1 MTDDTG
7 HLEQDAVELASR
19 AIQFDREGQVDPA
32 VFYYREAAQILH
44 SAFLNGSQLLNIK
57 EKVKEYLDRAETL
70 IEQKN
75 ADKPTQEQKNVH
87 QQELERAQFLLHQA
101 FDEDSDGNKEEAVKL
116 YSQAVELCL
125 KARKQTQDATLQKNL
140 TKLAEQAL
148 ERAEALKGVKDKKSE
163 PSLSATSKPVS
174 PLPSRSHAAPPLGIG
189 SLSSNTSSSSH
200 QTGPQVC
207 GRDTYTKEE
216 LEVLRL
222 TSVINGREYVP
233 FMFVD
238 LRERFAYPLP
248 FSDKDGRLT
257 LSHKQKNSFSKWVRP
272 EDISANPKLIEVID
286 CFSIKQTIV
295 SDCSFVASLAISALY
310 EKRFKRRIITS
321 IIYPQNRQG
330 EPVYNPCG
338 KYVVK
343 LHING
348 VRRKVVIDDK
358 LPLGRNGELLCSYSN
373 NCNEFWV
380 SLLEK
385 SYMKVMGGYDFPG
398 SNSNID
404 LHALTGWIPERIPIR
419 PNDSEFNKE
428 NVFKMLFDRHHKGDV
443 LATMATGEM
452 SDREAERTGL
462 VPTHAYAM
470 LDVREIMGK
479 QLFLLKNPWSH
490 VRWKG
495 NFSELDTRNW
505 TPKLQEALKYDPRN
519 AKMFDN
525 GVFWIDYESICRFY
539 DIIYLNWNPTLFKY
553 TFALHQTWK
562 AGAGPVKD
570 LYNIGENPQYS
581 LETKGGGCAVWILLT
596 RHITDRDDFADNKE
610 YITVLVYKNEGKKV
624 YYPYDPA
631 PFIDGVRINSPHCLC
646 KLIIPSSGPTRYTLV
661 VSQYEKM
668 NTIHYTLRAYSSVP
682 FQLNKISNPF
692 KFKQE
697 IKNGEWTEATAG
709 GCGNHPLT
717 YPINPIY
724 QISLQSISDENQLLI
739 DLKGPKQYAVGF
751 DVVTV
756 SVNNTNAS
764 GYFPKKSSGA
774 FRSGFSIMELLD
786 VPCGVYNII
795 PCTFHP
801 GQKGPFF
808 LTVEASCHIK
818 ISRLR

>member
-1 MTDDTG
+1 M
-7 HLEQDAVELASR
+7 
-19 AIQFDREGQVDPA
+19 
-32 VFYYREAAQILH
+32 
-44 SAFLNGSQLLNIK
+44 NIK
-57 EKVKEYLDRAETL
+57 EKAQEYLGRAEAL
-70 IEQKN
+70 IKQKD
-75 ADKPTQEQKNVH
+75 AVQPAQEQKNVH

-101 FDEDSDGNKEEAVKL
+101 FDEDSDGNKEEAVEL

-125 KARKQTQDATLQKNL
+125 KARKQTQDAALQKNL

-148 ERAEALKGVKDKKSE
+148 ERAEALKGVKEKKGE
-163 PSLSATSKPVS
+163 PSLLTSTKPVS
-174 PLPSRSHAAPPLGIG
+174 PLPSRSRVVPPLGIG
-189 SLSSNTSSSSH
+189 SLSLNTSSSSSEGSQSSR

-222 TSVINGREYVP
+222 TSIINGREYVP
-233 FMFVD
+233 FMLVD
-238 LRERFAYPLP
+238 LRERYAYPLP
-248 FSDKDGRLT
+248 FSDKDGKLT
-257 LSHKQKNSFSKWVRP
+257 LSHKQKNNFNKWVRP
-272 EDISANPKLIEVID
+272 EDISANPKLIEMID

-338 KYVVK
+338 KYIVK

-348 VRRKVVIDDK
+348 VRRKVIIDDK

-373 NCNEFWV
+373 NRNEFWV

-385 SYMKVMGGYDFPG
+385 SYLKVMGGYDFPG

-443 LATMATGEM
+443 LVTMATGEM
-452 SDREAERTGL
+452 SDVEAERTGL

-470 LDVREIMGK
+470 LDVREIMSK

-539 DIIYLNWNPTLFKY
+539 DIIYLNWNPNLFKY
-553 TFALHQTWK
+553 TFALHQ
-562 AGAGPVKD
+562 
-570 LYNIGENPQYS
+570 
-581 LETKGGGCAVWILLT
+581 
-596 RHITDRDDFADNKE
+596 
-610 YITVLVYKNEGKKV
+610 
-624 YYPYDPA
+624 
-631 PFIDGVRINSPHCLC
+631 
-646 KLIIPSSGPTRYTLV
+646 
-661 VSQYEKM
+661 
-668 NTIHYTLRAYSSVP
+668 
-682 FQLNKISNPF
+682 
-692 KFKQE
+692 
-697 IKNGEWTEATAG
+697 
-709 GCGNHPLT
+709 
-717 YPINPIY
+717 
-724 QISLQSISDENQLLI
+724 
-739 DLKGPKQYAVGF
+739 
-751 DVVTV
+751 
-756 SVNNTNAS
+756 
-764 GYFPKKSSGA
+764 
-774 FRSGFSIMELLD
+774 
-786 VPCGVYNII
+786 
-795 PCTFHP
+795 
-801 GQKGPFF
+801 
-808 LTVEASCHIK
+808 
-818 ISRLR
+818 